1 LTAGRVKDALVALSS
16 PYLLLAFAVLC
27 WAGNFIVGRAASEV
41 IPPVAFN
48 FWRWVIALLILLPF
62 AGPAL
67 WRERHAVLRAWW
79 PIALL
84 ALTGLTLFHTCVYL
98 GLGQT
103 EALNGFVTF
112 AISPLFFGLF
122 AWLLFEDPVHPRQL
136 VGVVLSIAAALTVV
150 SRGDPAA
157 LLGLEVHAGDLWLLA
172 AVVLWALYSVLL
184 RLRPAD
190 LPPLAFLA
198 AVILMAL
205 IQLVP
210 LYALELVFTGRTLEL
225 GWASAAGLGYVA
237 VFASVLAYIAWNQGV
252 REAGPVPAGA
262 ALQLMPLF
270 GAGLAIVFLGE
281 TLEVYHLIAAA
292 LIALGLW
299 LARARR

>member
-1 LTAGRVKDALVALSS
+1 LSALRGEGARAALGS

-27 WAGNFIVGRAASEV
+27 WAGNFIVGRAAREV

-48 FWRWVIALLILLPF
+48 FWRWVLALLILLPF

-67 WRERHAVLRAWW
+67 WRTRWIALRHWR

-84 ALTGLTLFHTCVYL
+84 ALTGLTSFHTCVYL
-98 GLGQT
+98 GLGRT

-122 AWLLFEDPVHPRQL
+122 AWLLFEDPVRPRQIL
-136 VGVVLSIAAALTVV
+136 GVGLSIAAALTVV
-150 SRGDPAA
+150 SRGQPSA
-157 LLGLEVHAGDLWLLA
+157 LLGLEVNPGDLWLLA
-172 AVVLWALYSVLL
+172 AVILWALYSVLL

-198 AVILMAL
+198 AVILVAL
-205 IQLVP
+205 IQLAP
-210 LYALELVFTGRTLEL
+210 LYALELLLTGRTVEL
-225 GWASAAGLGYVA
+225 GWTSAAGLGYVA
-237 VFASVLAYIAWNQGV
+237 LFASVLAYIAWNQGV

-270 GAGLAIVFLGE
+270 GAGLAILFLGE
-281 TLEVYHLIAAA
+281 TLAGFHLLAAG
-292 LIALGLW
+292 LIGLGLW
-299 LARARR
+299 LARAGR